1 MQALTVWLKALF
13 HDLFASG
20 LAWDSLFLMIVML
33 LGLWACLGQPFVMI
47 VMLLGLFGTAFFND
61 SAFLAG
67 PP

>member
-1 MQALTVWLKALF
+1 MIFLLLGLLGTAF
-13 HDLFASG
+13 FNDSYASG
-20 LAWDSLFLMIVML
+20 LVGLF
-33 LGLWACLGQPFVMI
+33 GTAFGMI